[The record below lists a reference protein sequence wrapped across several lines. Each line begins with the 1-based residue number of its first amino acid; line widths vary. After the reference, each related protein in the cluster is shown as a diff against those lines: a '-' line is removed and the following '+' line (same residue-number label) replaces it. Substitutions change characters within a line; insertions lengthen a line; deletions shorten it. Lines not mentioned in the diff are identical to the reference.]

1 LENKRIPYSFITNAQ
16 FLGAPDGFGEVGDG
30 LGQAHLNVV
39 LEGLGRADFAGS
51 SDGLEELFDRA
62 LSRASLGR
70 GHVFITPVYS
80 DLRPEWLEKLRAA
93 SGEAPLAISAD
104 RTIAGAPE

>member
-1 LENKRIPYSFITNAQ
+1 MTNAQ
-16 FLGAPDGFGEVGDG
+16 FLGASDGFGEVGDG
-30 LGQAHLNVV
+30 LGLAHLNVV

-51 SDGLEELFDRA
+51 GDRLEELFDRA

-70 GHVFITPVYS
+70 GHVFITPVKG
-80 DLRPEWLEKLRAA
+80 DMLPELLERLRLA

-104 RTIAGAPE
+104 RTIVGASK